1 MQFYFLSGFY
11 KYMVVEVANPLNQ
24 KMHNGDKPVVGVIP
38 ASDALPNRVLYTNAN
53 ANRVYND
60 IQYDIY
66 QGVKNAS
73 PPKKG
78 GFPPVLKILAAAV
91 LLGTAI
97 IFRKNIWKFCKNI
110 FRKIKNIF
118 RKSPSAPPTTS
129 P

>member
-1 MQFYFLSGFY
+1 
-11 KYMVVEVANPLNQ
+11 MVVEVANPINQ
-24 KMHNGDKPVVGVIP
+24 RMHNGDKPVAGVLT

-53 ANRVYND
+53 ANKVYND

-73 PPKKG
+73 PPKKS
-78 GFPPVLKILAAAV
+78 GFPTILKIAAGSV

-97 IFRKNIWKFCKNI
+97 IFRKNIWQFCKNI
-110 FRKIKNIF
+110 TGKIKNIF
-118 RKSPSAPPTTS
+118 KKSPASPPTPS